1 MGVCGYNPFA
11 RSFKAFSAET
21 IHLALNLGVDVKV
34 ITSDEL
40 ASGKETGYRL
50 SGSHEHKYEIV
61 MRLQQMTYICG
72 MTGDG
77 VNDAPALKKAGIE
90 IAVVDATDVAR
101 GASDIVLTEPGLSVI
116 VSDVLTSRAIFQ
128 IMKNYTCCL
137 HYYPNCLGI
146 YVSCSYLE
154 I

>member
-50 SGSHEHKYEIV
+50 SGSHEHKYEMV

-77 VNDAPALKKAGIE
+77 VNDAPR
-90 IAVVDATDVAR
+90 ATSVASTT
-101 GASDIVLTEPGLSVI
+101 AISNNEKLYMLSPLLSKLSWDLCFLLLFGNLI
-116 VSDVLTSRAIFQ
+116 SRISW
-128 IMKNYTCCL
+128 I
-137 HYYPNCLGI
+137 
-146 YVSCSYLE
+146 
-154 I
+154 